1 MANELNI
8 ALIGTGLTVT
18 ANIYT
23 AGWALVSG
31 AIACPEI
38 GGATGRYSG
47 SVPAAT
53 LGNAVYNVV
62 FVSAGANVGSGRL
75 TWDAQ
80 GDKELAPEFGI
91 QELWKDHGLDPDS
104 SKVIT
109 ELTAGTDYDEDV
121 GTQIHKD
128 TTRVGAVTTINRL

>member
-8 ALIGTGLTVT
+8 ALPTAGLTVT
-18 ANIYT
+18 ANIYS

-38 GGATGRYSG
+38 GGATGRYAG
-47 SVPAAT
+47 NAPAAT
-53 LGNAVYNVV
+53 LGNTVYNVV
-62 FVSAGANVGSGRL
+62 FLAAGANIGAGRL
-75 TWDAQ
+75 LWDAQ
-80 GDKELAPEFGI
+80 GDKEVAPEFGI

-109 ELTAGTDYDEDV
+109 ELTAGADYDEDV